1 MKWEWEYPRILLRSS
16 NIANFMVTFDIE
28 GKISSYDYQI
38 SVLELIIIM

>member
-1 MKWEWEYPRILLRSS
+1 MKWEWEYPRILLKLS

-28 GKISSYDYQI
+28 ANISSYDYQI